1 MSKWPTGPC
10 RAFATSSGSIDI
22 WSPPTRSNTRN
33 GEIDILDLE
42 SIVLT
47 GKIIERQK
55 DRRTGEAKYVIRG
68 VTLAN
73 AAGCVV
79 AKFDS
84 IGRAVIITVYVE

>member
-1 MSKWPTGPC
+1 MV
-10 RAFATSSGSIDI
+10 SSYAAEELEND
-22 WSPPTRSNTRN
+22 
-33 GEIDILDLE
+33 ELDILDLE

-47 GKIIERQK
+47 GKIIEHQK

-68 VTLAN
+68 VTLDN

-84 IGRAVIITVYVE
+84 IGRAVIITVYLE